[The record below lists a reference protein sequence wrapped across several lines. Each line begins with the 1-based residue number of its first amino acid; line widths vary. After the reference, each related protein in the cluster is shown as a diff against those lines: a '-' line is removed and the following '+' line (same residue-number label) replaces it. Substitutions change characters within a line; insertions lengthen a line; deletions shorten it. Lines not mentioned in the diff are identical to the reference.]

1 MSAKGAITMVLAT
14 EYVSAFDKDAATP
27 ASERTGRIGRNVSD
41 WIRGVADGICESDAE
56 LAKLRAECESLRADV
71 VRLKTKVNA
80 TFDAV
85 HEHTSRAAARRI
97 FAAVKKLDPAT
108 DAAMCRGEGGALGH
122 VSTPAQQHP
131 AHSSAVPR

>member
-56 LAKLRAECESLRADV
+56 LAKLRAECEGLLADAMRIDWFQTLTPHKLARIRAQFMPD
-71 VRLKTKVNA
+71 KSG
-80 TFDAV
+80 DI
-85 HEHTSRAAARRI
+85 RAAI
-97 FAAVKKLDPAT
+97 
-108 DAAMCRGEGGALGH
+108 DAAMGRGE
-122 VSTPAQQHP
+122 
-131 AHSSAVPR
+131 SA